1 MRTRKARGGND
12 YQVEVE
18 VSDGVNITTQIIDV
32 SVTDVNDDAPVIT
45 SPNAASIAE
54 NTTAVLQVTATD
66 TEPVTFALS
75 GNGADD
81 ALFQIDGAGN
91 LSFIAAP
98 DFETP
103 QGSGGN
109 DYQVEVEVSDG
120 VNTTTQTIDI
130 SVTDEN
136 DNAPVITSANTA
148 SVAENTT
155 AVLQVTATDAD
166 TVGGPLA
173 FALSG
178 NGADDGL
185 FEIDGAGNL
194 SFLAAPDFENPQGS
208 GGNDYQVEVEVSDGV
223 NTTTQTIDVSVTD
236 VNDDAPVITSAN
248 AASVAENTTAVLQV
262 TATDADAVGGP
273 LAFALSGNGA
283 DDGLFTIDGAGNL
296 SFLAAP
302 DFENPQGSSGNDYQ
316 VEVEVSDGV
325 NTTTQII
332 DIAVTDE
339 NDNAPVITSPN
350 TASVAENTT
359 AVLQVTAT
367 DADTV
372 GGPLTF
378 ALSGNGADD
387 GLFQI
392 DGAGNLSFLAAPD
405 FENPLGSGGN
415 DYQAEVEVSDGI
427 NTTTQIIGIAVTN
440 VNDDAPVITSPD
452 TASIAENTT
461 AVLQVTATDTEP
473 LTFAL
478 SGNGADDGLFTIDG
492 AGNLSFLAAPD
503 FENPQGSGA
512 NDYQVE
518 VEVSDGVNTTTQTI
532 DISVTDENDNAPVIT
547 SPIAA
552 SVAENTT
559 AVLQVTATDADTV
572 GGPLTFAL
580 SGNGADDGLFQ
591 IDGAGNLS
599 FLAAPDFENP
609 QGSGGN
615 DYQVEV
621 EVTDGVNTTTQIID
635 ISVTDV
641 NDDAPVIT
649 SPNAASI
656 AENTT
661 AVLQVTAT
669 DTEPVTFALSGNGAD
684 DALFQIDGAGNLSFI
699 AAPDFET
706 PQGSGGND
714 YQVEVEVSDGVNTTT
729 QTIDISVTDEND
741 NAPVITSANTA
752 SVAENT
758 TAVLQV
764 TATDADTVGGPLTFA
779 LSGNGA
785 DDGLFQIDGAG
796 NLSFIAAPDFENPQG
811 SSGNDYQVEVEVS
824 DGVNTTTQIIDVS
837 VTDVNDDAPV
847 ITSPNAASIAENTTA
862 VLQVTATDTEPLTFS
877 LSGNGADD
885 GLFQI
890 DGAGNLSFLAAPDFE
905 NPQGSG
911 GNDYQVEVEVSDGV
925 NTTTQIIDVSVTDEN
940 DNAPVIT
947 SPIAAS
953 VAENTTAVLQ
963 VTATDADTVGGP
975 LTFALSGNG
984 ADDGLFQID
993 GAGNLSFLAAPDFE
1007 NPQGSGGNDYQVEVE
1022 VSDGV
1027 NITTQ
1032 IIDVSVTD
1040 VNDDAPVITSPN
1052 AASIAENT
1060 TAVLQVTATDT
1071 EPVTFALSGNG
1082 ADDGL
1087 FQIDGAGNLSFLAA
1101 PDFEN
1106 PQGSGGNDY
1115 QVEVEVSDGVNTT
1128 TQTID
1133 ISVTDENDN
1142 APVITS
1148 PIAASVAENTTAV
1161 LQVTATDAD
1170 TVGGPLTFA
1179 LSGNGADDG
1188 LFQIDG
1194 AGNLSFLAAPDFE
1207 NPQGS
1212 GGNDYQVEVEVTD
1225 GVNTTTQII
1234 STSRSRM

>member
-1 MRTRKARGGND
+1 M
-12 YQVEVE
+12 
-18 VSDGVNITTQIIDV
+18 
-32 SVTDVNDDAPVIT
+32 
-45 SPNAASIAE
+45 
-54 NTTAVLQVTATD
+54 
-66 TEPVTFALS
+66 
-75 GNGADD
+75 
-81 ALFQIDGAGN
+81 
-91 LSFIAAP
+91 
-98 DFETP
+98 
-103 QGSGGN
+103 
-109 DYQVEVEVSDG
+109 
-120 VNTTTQTIDI
+120 
-130 SVTDEN
+130 
-136 DNAPVITSANTA
+136 
-148 SVAENTT
+148 
-155 AVLQVTATDAD
+155 
-166 TVGGPLA
+166 
-173 FALSG
+173 
-178 NGADDGL
+178 
-185 FEIDGAGNL
+185 
-194 SFLAAPDFENPQGS
+194 
-208 GGNDYQVEVEVSDGV
+208 
-223 NTTTQTIDVSVTD
+223 
-236 VNDDAPVITSAN
+236 
-248 AASVAENTTAVLQV
+248 
-262 TATDADAVGGP
+262 
-273 LAFALSGNGA
+273 
-283 DDGLFTIDGAGNL
+283 
-296 SFLAAP
+296 
-302 DFENPQGSSGNDYQ
+302 
-316 VEVEVSDGV
+316 
-325 NTTTQII
+325 
-332 DIAVTDE
+332 
-339 NDNAPVITSPN
+339 
-350 TASVAENTT
+350 
-359 AVLQVTAT
+359 
-367 DADTV
+367 
-372 GGPLTF
+372 
-378 ALSGNGADD
+378 
-387 GLFQI
+387 
-392 DGAGNLSFLAAPD
+392 
-405 FENPLGSGGN
+405 
-415 DYQAEVEVSDGI
+415 
-427 NTTTQIIGIAVTN
+427 
-440 VNDDAPVITSPD
+440 
-452 TASIAENTT
+452 
-461 AVLQVTATDTEP
+461 
-473 LTFAL
+473 
-478 SGNGADDGLFTIDG
+478 
-492 AGNLSFLAAPD
+492 
-503 FENPQGSGA
+503 
-512 NDYQVE
+512 
-518 VEVSDGVNTTTQTI
+518 
-532 DISVTDENDNAPVIT
+532 
-547 SPIAA
+547 
-552 SVAENTT
+552 
-559 AVLQVTATDADTV
+559 
-572 GGPLTFAL
+572 
-580 SGNGADDGLFQ
+580 
-591 IDGAGNLS
+591 
-599 FLAAPDFENP
+599 
-609 QGSGGN
+609 
-615 DYQVEV
+615 
-621 EVTDGVNTTTQIID
+621 
-635 ISVTDV
+635 

-947 SPIAAS
+947 SANTAT

-993 GAGNLSFLAAPDFE
+993 GAGNLSFIAAPDFE
-1007 NPQGSGGNDYQVEVE
+1007 NPQGSSGNDYQVEVE

-1027 NITTQ
+1027 NTTTQ

-1128 TQTID
+1128 TQR
-1133 ISVTDENDN
+1133 
-1142 APVITS
+1142 
-1148 PIAASVAENTTAV
+1148 
-1161 LQVTATDAD
+1161 LM
-1170 TVGGPLTFA
+1170 
-1179 LSGNGADDG
+1179 
-1188 LFQIDG
+1188 
-1194 AGNLSFLAAPDFE
+1194 
-1207 NPQGS
+1207 
-1212 GGNDYQVEVEVTD
+1212 
-1225 GVNTTTQII
+1225 
-1234 STSRSRM
+1234 SRSLMRMTTRR